1 MGMKVV
7 VFDVEH
13 GASAFIR
20 TPTNYGVLIDCGCT
34 GKFSPALYLAE
45 KELPTIVPW
54 DGHALTKLIVTH
66 PHDDHIGDVETVK
79 EKCPPALLLRQ
90 KYDWEDVKTA
100 EADYDN
106 LDTYRDWQNTYNT
119 VPVAWPDWG
128 MTIKSFML
136 SPDEAKAIDETKYIN
151 NSSIVTVASFTGTE
165 HQEKFLF
172 GGDMETAGW
181 TTCVSYL

>member
-34 GKFSPALYLAE
+34 GKFSPALYLVE
-45 KELPTIVPW
+45 KELPSIVPW
-54 DGHALTKLIVTH
+54 DGHSLTKLIVTH

-100 EADYDN
+100 ECDYDN
-106 LDTYRDWQNTYNT
+106 LDTYSEWQNTYNVGT
-119 VPVAWPDWG
+119 QFASLAPANPPQVRETRSAVKW
-128 MTIKSFML
+128 TYSFA
-136 SPDEAKAIDETKYIN
+136 P
-151 NSSIVTVASFTGTE
+151 
-165 HQEKFLF
+165 
-172 GGDMETAGW
+172 
-181 TTCVSYL
+181 